1 MTFPVSFFRRLFRR
15 STSPRALS
23 ERRLV
28 LRALARVALMGAD
41 VLALAAAFLLANLL
55 RFDFALS
62 ARVRASILLYI
73 PFVVLFQAFCLVAC
87 GVYRRSWRYISLVDL
102 PPFLLAFSVSGTG
115 LVCFRAFAVHR
126 LAGTPVLP
134 YGVAILSTILGF
146 AAVLALRIL
155 RRAAVELLA
164 RRYAHDRGPGGRGT
178 SRVVLIGAGAAGV
191 MVAREL
197 KARDDSRQKIVGFLD
212 DAPSKI
218 GTVIYGVPVLGPSR
232 MVFELARRHRIDEA
246 IIAIA
251 NAPRHKIARIVRHCR
266 KAGITPRIVPA
277 LHEIVSG
284 AVSVGAIRS
293 VDIVDLLGRDV
304 VTLGNASVRE
314 FVRGR
319 RVLVTGA
326 GGSIGSEIVRQVARL
341 NPAKLVMLD
350 QSEWALYEINR
361 ELAGMKT
368 STPLRPVIA
377 DIVNEARM
385 EEVFREERP
394 EIVLHAAAYKHVP
407 MMEMNVR
414 EAVANNIAGTRRV
427 ARLAGRHGTEVF
439 VMISTDKAVNPTS
452 VMGTT
457 KRVAE
462 KVVREQGMLF
472 PSTRYVSVRF
482 GNVLGSTGSV
492 IPLFREQIRRGGPV
506 TVTHPDMRRYFM
518 TIPEATSLVLQA
530 AAIGKGGEIFVL
542 DMGTPIKID
551 HLARE
556 MIRLS
561 GLTPDV
567 DIRIVYTGLRP
578 GEKLF
583 EELSVK
589 DEDVDK
595 TSHPKIFIGRIVP
608 PDLEALQ
615 AGLETLRRA
624 AAEGDEEAIRKALS
638 ALVPEAK
645 LSSAVR

>member
-1 MTFPVSFFRRLFRR
+1 MKTLSRSLRLLRRAVGRL
-15 STSPRALS
+15 P
-23 ERRLV
+23 LV
-28 LRALARVALMGAD
+28 LAD
-41 VLALAAAFLLANLL
+41 LFVLACAFFFSYQL
-55 RFDFALS
+55 RFEFVLADKE
-62 ARVRASILLYI
+62 RAMLLLQLPLAILW
-73 PFVVLFQAFCLVAC
+73 QWAC
-87 GVYRRSWRYISLVDL
+87 MLLCGTYRRMWRFFSLVDL
-102 PPFLLAFSVSGTG
+102 PPFMGAFALSGTG
-115 LVCFRAFAVHR
+115 LFLYRALLVR
-126 LAGTPVLP
+126 QLPEGWMLP
-134 YGVAILSTILGF
+134 YSIVLLSTILGGF
-146 AAVLALRIL
+146 AVVFLRVFRRGLYELAGRYLL
-155 RRAAVELLA
+155 HDRAAG
-164 RRYAHDRGPGGRGT
+164 RRGT

-197 KARDDSRQKIVGFLD
+197 RARADSRQKIVGFLD
-212 DAPSKI
+212 DDPAKAGS
-218 GTVIYGVPVLGPSR
+218 VVYGIPVLGPAR
-232 MVFELARRHRIDEA
+232 HVFTLAQRKQIDEA
-246 IIAIA
+246 VIAIA

-266 KAGITPRIVPA
+266 KAGIVPRIIPA

-304 VTLGNASVRE
+304 VNLESGSVRD

-326 GGSIGSEIVRQVARL
+326 GGSIGSEIVRQIARL

-361 ELAGMKT
+361 ELAGGNVGAV
-368 STPLRPVIA
+368 LRPVIA
-377 DIVNEARM
+377 DIADGPRM
-385 EEVFREERP
+385 DEVFREERP

-414 EAVANNIAGTRRV
+414 EAVRNNVLGTRLV
-427 ARLAGRHGTEVF
+427 ARLAGTYGADVF

-462 KVVREQGMLF
+462 KTVREQGMAF
-472 PSTRYVSVRF
+472 PKTRYVSVRF

-542 DMGTPIKID
+542 DMGTPVKID

-589 DEDVDK
+589 EEDVDK
-595 TSHPKIFIGRIVP
+595 TAHPKIFTGRIAP
-608 PDLEALQ
+608 PVLSELE
-615 AGLETLRRA
+615 AGLEELQSA
-624 AAEGDEEAIRKALS
+624 MDAGDEDGMRKALGR
-638 ALVPEAK
+638 LVPEAK
-645 LSSAVR
+645 LSSAMR

>member
-1 MTFPVSFFRRLFRR
+1 MKSPSRSLRRHAPATQPRR
-15 STSPRALS
+15 ILQRAAARLA
-23 ERRLV
+23 LV
-28 LRALARVALMGAD
+28 LADFFILAC
-41 VLALAAAFLLANLL
+41 AFFVSYQL
-55 RFDFALS
+55 RFEFDLS
-62 ARVRASILLYI
+62 DKVRGMLVRQL
-73 PFVVLFQAFCLVAC
+73 PFVVLWQWAC
-87 GVYRRSWRYISLVDL
+87 MLLCGTYRRTWRFFSLVDL
-102 PPFLLAFSVSGTG
+102 PPFMGAFALSGTG
-115 LVCFRAFAVHR
+115 LFLYRALFVRH
-126 LAGTPVLP
+126 LPEMWMLPFSIVL
-134 YGVAILSTILGF
+134 LSTLLGGF
-146 AAVLALRIL
+146 GAVFLRVF
-155 RRAAVELLA
+155 RRALYEIAS
-164 RRYAHDRGPGGRGT
+164 RYFLHDRASSGRGV

-197 KARDDSRQKIVGFLD
+197 LARADSRQKIVGFLD
-212 DAPSKI
+212 DDPAKAGS
-218 GTVIYGVPVLGPSR
+218 VVYGIPVLGPAR
-232 MVFELARRHRIDEA
+232 HVFSLAQRKKIDEA
-246 IIAIA
+246 VIAIA

-266 KAGITPRIVPA
+266 KAGITPRIIPA

-284 AVSVGAIRS
+284 AVSVGAIRT
-293 VDIVDLLGRDV
+293 VGIEDLLGRDI
-304 VTLGNASVRE
+304 VTLESESVRD

-326 GGSIGSEIVRQVARL
+326 GGSIGSEIVRQIARL
-341 NPAKLVMLD
+341 SPAKLVMLD

-361 ELAGMKT
+361 ELAGGNVGAV
-368 STPLRPVIA
+368 LRPIIA
-377 DIVNEARM
+377 DIVDEARM

-407 MMEMNVR
+407 MMETNVR
-414 EAVANNIAGTRRV
+414 EAIRNNVAGTRRV
-427 ARLAGRHGTEVF
+427 ARLAGMYGADVF

-462 KVVREQGMLF
+462 KTVREQGMAF
-472 PSTRYVSVRF
+472 PKTRYVSVRF

-542 DMGTPIKID
+542 DMGTPVKID

-561 GLTPDV
+561 GLRPDV

-589 DEDVDK
+589 EEDVDR
-595 TSHPKIFIGRIVP
+595 TTHPKIFVGRIAP
-608 PDLEALQ
+608 PELPELQ
-615 AGLETLRRA
+615 AGLDELRAAVEACDEDAMRRA
-624 AAEGDEEAIRKALS
+624 LGR
-638 ALVPEAK
+638 LVPEAK
-645 LSSAVR
+645 LSSAMR

>member
-1 MTFPVSFFRRLFRR
+1 MKSLFRIFTARTRNEEIRQRRLWWRILWRVVVVF
-15 STSPRALS
+15 ADLS
-23 ERRLV
+23 
-28 LRALARVALMGAD
+28 
-41 VLALAAAFLLANLL
+41 VLAFAFFFSHLL
-55 RFDFALS
+55 RFDFAISDRYWNIMVLQ
-62 ARVRASILLYI
+62 L
-73 PFVVLFQAFCLVAC
+73 PWVVLWQWAWLAVC
-87 GVYRRSWRYISLVDL
+87 GVYRRMWRFISLVDL
-102 PPFLLAFSVSGTG
+102 PPFVLAFAVSGTG
-115 LVCFRAFAVHR
+115 LFFFRALPFGKLHPSLVV
-126 LAGTPVLP
+126 PYSIVL
-134 YGVAILSTILGF
+134 LSTVLGGLG
-146 AAVLALRIL
+146 VLFLRVF
-155 RRAAVELLA
+155 RRIVFELGA
-164 RRYAHDRGPGGRGT
+164 RYFRHDRATGGRSV

-197 KARDDSRQKIVGFLD
+197 NARADSRQKVIGFLD
-212 DAPSKI
+212 DAPDKAGS
-218 GTVIYGVPVLGPSR
+218 VIYGVPVLGPAR
-232 MVFELARRHRIDEA
+232 HVFELARRKRIDEA
-246 IIAIA
+246 IITIA

-266 KAGITPRIVPA
+266 KAGITPRIIPA

-284 AVSVGAIRS
+284 SVSVGAIRD

-304 VTLGNASVRE
+304 VELESGSVRD
-314 FVRGR
+314 FIRGR

-326 GGSIGSEIVRQVARL
+326 GGSIGSEIVRQIARL
-341 NPAKLVMLD
+341 SPAKLVMLD

-361 ELAGMKT
+361 ELAGSNV
-368 STPLRPVIA
+368 STLLRPVIA
-377 DIVNEARM
+377 DIVDEARM
-385 EEVFREERP
+385 DEVFREERP

-414 EAVANNIAGTRRV
+414 EAVRNNVVGTRQI
-427 ARLAGRHGTEVF
+427 ARLAGTYGADVF

-462 KVVREQGMLF
+462 KTVREQWMAF
-472 PSTRYVSVRF
+472 PKTRYVSVRF

-542 DMGTPIKID
+542 DMGTPVKID

-567 DIRIVYTGLRP
+567 DIRIKYTGLRP

-589 DEDVDK
+589 EEDVDK
-595 TSHPKIFIGRIVP
+595 TTHPKIFVGRIAP
-608 PDLEALQ
+608 PELSELK
-615 AGLETLRRA
+615 AGLDELYA
-624 AAEGDEEAIRKALS
+624 AVEAADEDGMRKALGR
-638 ALVPEAK
+638 LVPEAK
-645 LSSAVR
+645 LSSAMR